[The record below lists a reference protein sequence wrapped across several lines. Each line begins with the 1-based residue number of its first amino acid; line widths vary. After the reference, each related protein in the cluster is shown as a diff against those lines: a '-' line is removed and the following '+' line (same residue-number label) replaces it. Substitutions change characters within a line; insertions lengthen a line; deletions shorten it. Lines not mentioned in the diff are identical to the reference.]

1 MARSLNKVMLIG
13 RLGADPELR
22 TTSTGMQV
30 ASFSLATNRQWTGQ
44 DGTAHDETDWHNI
57 VAWDRLAQVCN
68 DHLTKGRLVYIEGR
82 IRTRTYE
89 ANGAKQYRT
98 EIVASDMLML
108 DPANT
113 LEPQVQREE
122 PAPARSASR
131 AATQAPP
138 VAAAR
143 GNGSR
148 RQAVVEPEL
157 DDPDDLPF

>member
-30 ASFSLATNRQWTGQ
+30 ASFSLATNRQWNGQ

-89 ANGAKQYRT
+89 TNGVKQYRT

-108 DPANT
+108 DPANA

-122 PAPARSASR
+122 PVPARSAAR

-138 VAAAR
+138 VAAGR

-157 DDPDDLPF
+157 DDPEDLPF